1 MKKATLAAIAFL
13 AIIAGASGMVQAQCY
28 GSLALSSSFA
38 EFDYLVRLAVH
49 FGDAASIPTDVICS
63 RSMLPSELVLDVPL
77 WAYNLHEGAG
87 YLEFS
92 VVSNE
97 SIAVFV
103 PDNCWS
109 VVGSCRCSSGT
120 EYRLDLALQACG
132 TSCGPVR
139 IGYAQVVRVKGSDPV
154 WIDLRPNSQ
163 TGKMIAID
171 GYGKSHNAFSP
182 RHGGFIGQNYLY
194 TCQEPICE
202 EPNTSAVDFVAMQG
216 QGCSVKLTWV
226 AGSGN
231 RTMIRYRTDRYP
243 TGTEDGLLAVE
254 VPSSPAESQY
264 YFHTGISN
272 AATLYYKAFSLTR
285 DSGDFITR
293 SSFVE
298 CASVDTVKVKCE
310 IGVET
315 TSWGAIKSLYK

>member
-1 MKKATLAAIAFL
+1 MKRTILASAVLIIFAVGATGTL
-13 AIIAGASGMVQAQCY
+13 QAQCY

-49 FGDAASIPTDVICS
+49 FGDAADIPADIICS
-63 RSMLPSELVLDVPL
+63 RSMLPSELVIDVPL

-97 SIAVFV
+97 SLAVFV

-109 VVGSCRCSSGT
+109 VVGSCRCKCGNS
-120 EYRLDLALQACG
+120 YRLDLALQACES
-132 TSCGPVR
+132 SCGPMR
-139 IGYAQVVRVKGSDPV
+139 IGYAQVVRVKESDPV
-154 WIDLRPNSQ
+154 WVDLRPNSQ

-171 GYGKSHNAFSP
+171 RYGKSHNAFSP
-182 RHGGFIGQNYLY
+182 HHGGFIGQKYLY

-202 EPNTSAVDFVAMQG
+202 EPNAGVTDMVAEQG

-243 TGTEDGLLAVE
+243 TGTEDGTLAVE
-254 VPSSPAESQY
+254 VPSVPGESQY
-264 YFHTGISN
+264 YFHTGLPN
-272 AATLYYKAFSLTR
+272 AGTLYYKAFSLTR
-285 DSGDFITR
+285 DVGDFITR

-298 CASVDTVKVKCE
+298 CASVDTVQVKCE

-315 TSWGAIKSLYK
+315 TSWGAIKSLYR

>member
-1 MKKATLAAIAFL
+1 MKKVIPASAVLLVFIVA
-13 AIIAGASGMVQAQCY
+13 ASGALQAQCY

-49 FGDAASIPTDVICS
+49 FGDAASIPTDITCS
-63 RSMLPSELVLDVPL
+63 RSMLPSELVIDVPL

-92 VVSNE
+92 IVSNE

-109 VVGSCRCSSGT
+109 VVGSYRCRSGT

-139 IGYAQVVRVKGSDPV
+139 IGYAQVIRIKESDPI

-163 TGKMIAID
+163 TSKMIAID
-171 GYGKSHNAFSP
+171 GYGKSHNVFSP
-182 RHGGFIGQNYLY
+182 QHGGFIGQNYLY

-202 EPNTSAVDFVAMQG
+202 EPNTSVADFVAMQG
-216 QGCSVKLTWV
+216 QGCSVKLAWE

-243 TGTEDGLLAVE
+243 TGTEDGLLAIE
-254 VPSSPAESQY
+254 VPSFPGESQY
-264 YFHTGISN
+264 YFHTGIPG

-285 DSGDFITR
+285 DAGDYITR
-293 SSFVE
+293 NSFVE
-298 CASVDTVKVKCE
+298 CASVDTVQVKCE
-310 IGVET
+310 IGVKPA
-315 TSWGAIKSLYK
+315 SWGSIKSLFR

>member
-1 MKKATLAAIAFL
+1 MKNAISVSIVILALITGMN
-13 AIIAGASGMVQAQCY
+13 GALEAQCY

-49 FGDAASIPTDVICS
+49 FGDAASIPSGIMCS
-63 RSMLPSELVLDVPL
+63 RSMLPGELVIDIPV
-77 WAYNLHEGAG
+77 WAYNLHEGAA

-92 VVSNE
+92 VASNE

-109 VVGSCRCSSGT
+109 VVGSSRYGYGS
-120 EYRLDLALQACG
+120 EYRLDLALQACES
-132 TSCGPVR
+132 SCGPVR
-139 IGYAQVVRVKGSDPV
+139 IGYVQMVRTKGSDPV

-163 TGKMIAID
+163 TSKMIAID
-171 GYGKSHNAFSP
+171 GYGRSHNVFSP
-182 RHGGFIGQNYLY
+182 RHGGFLGQNYLY

-202 EPNTSAVDFVAMQG
+202 EPNASVTELVAQQG
-216 QGCSVKLTWV
+216 PGCSVKVTWV
-226 AGSGN
+226 GGSGN

-243 TGTEDGLLAVE
+243 TGAGDGFLAVE
-254 VPSSPAESQY
+254 MPSAPGESQY
-264 YFHTGISN
+264 YFHTGIPS

-285 DSGDFITR
+285 DAGGLITR

-310 IGVET
+310 IGAES
-315 TSWGAIKSLYK
+315 TSWGSIKSLFK